1 MNDILWGIGGILGL
15 LAIGWI
21 FSANRAAINWRT
33 VLGALAIQF
42 LLAFMVLFWG
52 PGKAALQWVS
62 AGVQKVIGN
71 AQEGINFLFGNLT
84 NGSAMDSVGF
94 IFAFNVLP
102 IIVFFSSLIAV
113 LYYLGIM
120 QWVIRLLGGALGRLL
135 GTSDGESLSATANI
149 FVGQTEAPLVVKPYI
164 AGMTRSE
171 LFAVMV
177 GGLASVAGSTL
188 AGYAGLGVRL
198 DYLIAASFMAA
209 PAGLLMA
216 KLLFPETQQT
226 QDYGAGRPGV
236 AQTAAVPTPDG
247 PVTLVAPA
255 AAGTGREVEG
265 MGADATPT
273 APNVDQDGDTNVID
287 AAARGASEGMAL
299 ALNVG
304 AMLLAFIGLIALINL
319 ILGGIGG
326 LFGFEGLTVQLIL
339 GYLFSPLATLIG
351 VPWSEAVQAGSFLG
365 QKLVTNEFVAFI
377 DFANALKE
385 GGITPKV
392 EAIVTFALCGFANF
406 SSLGILLGGLGGMA
420 PSRRPDIAQLGMRAI
435 AAGVLANLMSGTIA
449 GMLVAMAGA
458 GTQ

>member
-21 FSANRAAINWRT
+21 FSANRKAINWRT

-52 PGKAALQWVS
+52 PGKAGLEWVS
-62 AGVQKVIGN
+62 GGVQKVIGN

-84 NGSAMDSVGF
+84 NGAAADSVGF
-94 IFAFNVLP
+94 VFAFNVLP
-102 IIVFFSSLIAV
+102 IIIFFSSLIAV
-113 LYYLGIM
+113 LYYLGVM
-120 QWVIRLLGGALGRLL
+120 QWVIRLLGGALSRLL
-135 GTSDGESLSATANI
+135 GTSEGESLSATANI
-149 FVGQTEAPLVVKPYI
+149 FVGQTEAPLVVKPYLG
-164 AGMTRSE
+164 GMTRSE

-216 KLLFPETQQT
+216 KLLFPETERT
-226 QDYGAGRPGV
+226 QDYGGGAGRR
-236 AQTAAVPTPDG
+236 QAAVVTPDG
-247 PVTLVAPA
+247 PVTLASPA
-255 AAGTGREVEG
+255 AGAGREVEG
-265 MGADATPT
+265 MGADATPNS
-273 APNVDQDGDTNVID
+273 PNVAQDGDTNVID
-287 AAARGASEGMAL
+287 AAARGASEGLSL

-304 AMLLAFIGLIALINL
+304 AMLLAFIGLIALLNL

-326 LFGFEGLTVQLIL
+326 LLGFGDLTIQTIL
-339 GYLFSPLATLIG
+339 GYVFAPFAILIG
-351 VPWSEAVQAGSFLG
+351 VPVAEAVQAGSFLG

-377 DFANALKE
+377 DFANALKA
-385 GGITPKV
+385 GDISPKV
-392 EAIVTFALCGFANF
+392 EAITTFALCGFANF

-420 PSRRPDIAQLGMRAI
+420 PSRRPDIAQLGLRAI
-435 AAGVLANLMSGTIA
+435 AAGVLANMMSGTIA
-449 GMLVAMAGA
+449 GMLVALA